1 MRVLNKVVEGVM
13 LLHSL
18 VVACACARAMQ
29 SVVYAIARACCAGM
43 DAVLESPGARKA
55 TAER

>member
-1 MRVLNKVVEGVM
+1 MRALNKGVEGVM

-18 VVACACARAMQ
+18 VVACARAMQ